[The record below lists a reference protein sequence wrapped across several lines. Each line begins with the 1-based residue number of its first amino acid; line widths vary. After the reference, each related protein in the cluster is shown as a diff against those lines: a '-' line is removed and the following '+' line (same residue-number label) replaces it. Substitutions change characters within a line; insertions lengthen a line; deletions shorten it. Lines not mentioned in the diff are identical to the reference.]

1 MSIYKFAYL
10 KAVWLVG
17 VLTLLNTTI
26 VQALTPTCGTLL
38 TADTNLDSE
47 MNKSIARISIMLR

>member
-10 KAVWLVG
+10 KAAWLVG

-26 VQALTPTCGTLL
+26 VQAVTPACGTLL
-38 TADTNLDSE
+38 TIDTSLDSD